1 MSPSAFSSNPS
12 IKGTP
17 VFIGAIFL
25 LILATRL
32 LLAGQ
37 PFDFSCQPVRCR
49 LIALASPRLAGRDLG
64 GRVVGRMALAL
75 GDACRRWRPS
85 SWAAT
90 DCARVA
96 PTRPRAGRR
105 CWTVLPR

>member
-1 MSPSAFSSNPS
+1 MEIAKYHLGTVIAVVIIVMSLSAFSSNPS

-64 GRVVGRMALAL
+64 G
-75 GDACRRWRPS
+75 
-85 SWAAT
+85 
-90 DCARVA
+90 
-96 PTRPRAGRR
+96 
-105 CWTVLPR
+105 

>member
-1 MSPSAFSSNPS
+1 MEIAKYYPATVITVVIIVVSPSAFSSNPS

-64 GRVVGRMALAL
+64 G
-75 GDACRRWRPS
+75 
-85 SWAAT
+85 
-90 DCARVA
+90 
-96 PTRPRAGRR
+96 
-105 CWTVLPR
+105 